1 MHESKM
7 RSMQRLAAQSGKF
20 AAQRLGKLSQLGFEA
35 RTVKRIADQGMA
47 DRAQMHAHLMRAP
60 GLERAFEQR
69 GDLLFSAAQGRDR
82 APMGHSLASPVFER
96 GHLGPA
102 RWMAS
107 DRRIDH
113 TLRSVWRAPH
123 EGEIA
128 ALELAGSAMVGE
140 LRCERMM
147 CLVGLAMTMSPL
159 VSLSRRCTMPGLA
172 TPPIPERLAPQCAIS
187 ALTSVP
193 VAWPAPGC
201 TTRPAGLS

>member
-20 AAQRLGKLSQLGFEA
+20 AAQRLGKASQLGFEA

-69 GDLLFSAAQGRDR
+69 GDLLFSAAEGRDR
-82 APMGHSLASPVFER
+82 APMGHSLTSPVLER

-102 RWMAS
+102 RWMTS

-113 TLRSVWRAPH
+113 TLRPVWRAPY

-128 ALELAGSAMVGE
+128 ALKLARPAMVGE
-140 LRCERMM
+140 LRCERVMGLIGLGDDHEPARV
-147 CLVGLAMTMSPL
+147 LVETMHD
-159 VSLSRRCTMPGLA
+159 
-172 TPPIPERLAPQCAIS
+172 
-187 ALTSVP
+187 
-193 VAWPAPGC
+193 
-201 TTRPAGLS
+201 AGPRHAADA